1 MSTGLSRDPS
11 RGFDFTMEEGGVAV
25 QRMQSRL
32 SQASSRHTS
41 RPPPSK
47 SSVNPFGIS
56 RIRERAGSV
65 FHPFSPKKRERRGTT
80 ATAKSAASGVGTEDV
95 PPLPTRTGS
104 GNVTTNANANAN
116 VFDDSSAPTSL
127 FGSRRGTH
135 ATVHSDE
142 ARRGSGNGN
151 GGDDPVPS
159 GPPEN
164 TGSVAGH
171 GEEERYGRGFG
182 KGRLGEPPM
191 EPRV

>member
-1 MSTGLSRDPS
+1 
-11 RGFDFTMEEGGVAV
+11 
-25 QRMQSRL
+25 MQSRL

-80 ATAKSAASGVGTEDV
+80 ATAKSATSGEDV
-95 PPLPTRTGS
+95 PPLPTKS
-104 GNVTTNANANAN
+104 GNVHAN

-135 ATVHSDE
+135 ATMHSDE
-142 ARRGSGNGN
+142 ARRGSGN

-159 GPPEN
+159 GPPED
-164 TGSVAGH
+164 TGSVAGR

-182 KGRLGEPPM
+182 KGRAGAPPM